1 MKQQEITEDKSNEPN
16 EPGANVGENKQ
27 GSDQKSKT
35 KKSDEVDKENNN
47 NEVKE

>member
-1 MKQQEITEDKSNEPN
+1 MKQQEITEDKSNEPAVN
-16 EPGANVGENKQ
+16 AGENKQ
-27 GSDQKSKT
+27 GTDQKSTT